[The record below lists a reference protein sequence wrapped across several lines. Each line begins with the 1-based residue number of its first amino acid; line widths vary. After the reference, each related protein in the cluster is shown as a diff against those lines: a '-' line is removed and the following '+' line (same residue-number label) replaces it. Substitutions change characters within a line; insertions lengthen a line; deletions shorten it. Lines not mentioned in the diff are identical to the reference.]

1 MSDADLAVTGGR
13 VFVHGKCRDVTLGV
27 TDGRVS
33 HLTNSDA
40 TLSADRMLDVDGDLV
55 LPGCVDAH
63 VHVRPGDDREGVDSA
78 TAAAAAG
85 GVTTVVDMP
94 NFPPTVTDRERWD
107 ETAAL
112 YDGDARVDYSM
123 FGHIAEGQ
131 NVGTGDVADLADA
144 GAPAYKT
151 FLSAGGGPDPYVVRD
166 KGDLLTAFEEVA
178 ETGRPFWIHA
188 EDDEYHV
195 EFIERVE
202 EQGVEGMD
210 AFLESAPPIL
220 ETTAVRDLVDL
231 ADYTGVTTVIAHTTT
246 ADALD
251 IVADAQADGVPIYA
265 ETTPYYLGIDAER
278 LKDIGTTG
286 LGTPPVRSP
295 ENRERI
301 WDCFN
306 DGRVDTMATD
316 HAPRFDEEKDRDPID
331 VGPGMPQL
339 ETALPL
345 LLTGVNDGRTT
356 VERVVETYARRPAE
370 LLGLPRKGSLE
381 IGSDADFVAVDMD
394 AEWTVDPDDFESRA
408 KYSPFD
414 GWTFTARPTHTF
426 VRGREV
432 AVDMAATDATPG
444 ERVEA
449 EE

>member
-1 MSDADLAVTGGR
+1 MTDADLVVTGGQ
-13 VFVHGKCRDVTLGV
+13 VYVHGQLRDVTLGV

-33 HLTNSDA
+33 HLAAADGG
-40 TLSADRMLDVDGDLV
+40 LSGDRELDVDGSVV

-94 NFPPTVTDRERWD
+94 NFPPTVTDREVWD
-107 ETAAL
+107 EMAAL
-112 YDGDARVDYSM
+112 YDGTARVDYSM

-131 NVGTGDVADLADA
+131 NVGTGDITELAAA
-144 GAPAYKT
+144 GAPAFKT
-151 FLSAGGGPDPYVVRD
+151 FTSAGGGPDPYVVLD

-178 ETGRPFWIHA
+178 ETGRPFWVHA

-202 EQGVEGMD
+202 EEGLTGMD

-220 ETTAVRDLVDL
+220 EATAVRDLVDL

-246 ADALD
+246 AEALD

-278 LKDIGTTG
+278 LRDIGTTG

-295 ENRERI
+295 ANRERI
-301 WDCFN
+301 WERFD

-316 HAPRFDEEKDRDPID
+316 HAPASTRR
-331 VGPGMPQL
+331 
-339 ETALPL
+339 
-345 LLTGVNDGRTT
+345 RT
-356 VERVVETYARRPAE
+356 
-370 LLGLPRKGSLE
+370 
-381 IGSDADFVAVDMD
+381 
-394 AEWTVDPDDFESRA
+394 
-408 KYSPFD
+408 
-414 GWTFTARPTHTF
+414 
-426 VRGREV
+426 
-432 AVDMAATDATPG
+432 ATPSTSG
-444 ERVEA
+444 RGCRNWRPRCRSCSQR
-449 EE
+449 